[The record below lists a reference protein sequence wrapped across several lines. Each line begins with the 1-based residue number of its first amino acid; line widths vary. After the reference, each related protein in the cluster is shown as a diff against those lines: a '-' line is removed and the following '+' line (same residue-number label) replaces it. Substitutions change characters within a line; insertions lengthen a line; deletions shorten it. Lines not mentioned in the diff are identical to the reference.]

1 MLDEMMQHPVVK
13 KALER
18 GEERMGKLVTQ
29 LLSSERFVSGLQSV
43 VASALSAK
51 SVVDRGVK
59 RTLQAVNLPSTE
71 DVEELRRKLSD
82 LESMLDQ
89 LAERVDQK
97 AEPGADEGKGAP

>member
-1 MLDEMMQHPVVK
+1 MLDQMLRHPAVK
-13 KALER
+13 KALEA
-18 GEERMGKLVTQ
+18 GEERVGKLVTQ
-29 LLSSERFVSGLQSV
+29 LLSSEKVVSGLQSMV
-43 VASALSAK
+43 SSALTAK

-89 LAERVDQK
+89 LAERVDRK
-97 AEPGADEGKGAP
+97 PGAGGEGAP

>member
-1 MLDEMMQHPVVK
+1 MLDEMMRHPAVK

-18 GEERMGKLVTQ
+18 GEERVGKLVTQ
-29 LLSSERFVSGLQSV
+29 LLSNEKFVSGLQSV

-51 SVVDRGVK
+51 TAVDRGVK

-89 LAERVDQK
+89 LADRVEQ
-97 AEPGADEGKGAP
+97 KGAAAPSGDKGAT

>member
-1 MLDEMMQHPVVK
+1 MLDQMLRHPAVK
-13 KALER
+13 KALEA
-18 GEERMGKLVTQ
+18 GEERVGKLVTQ
-29 LLSSERFVSGLQSV
+29 LLSSEKVVSGLQSMV
-43 VASALSAK
+43 SSALTAK

-89 LAERVDQK
+89 LAERVDRK
-97 AEPGADEGKGAP
+97 PGSGAGGEGAP

>member
-1 MLDEMMQHPVVK
+1 MLDEMLRNPTVK
-13 KALER
+13 KALEA
-18 GEERMGKLVTQ
+18 GEERVGKLVTQ
-29 LLSSERFVSGLQSV
+29 LLSNERVVSGLQSM
-43 VASALSAK
+43 VASALTAK

-71 DVEELRRKLSD
+71 DVDELRRKLSD

-97 AEPGADEGKGAP
+97 PKVGAGDESAK